1 MRLGDGGKGYLQPTL
16 NVYVTGMMSVLWEFG
31 SLLAGLMPI

>member
-1 MRLGDGGKGYLQPTL
+1 MRLGDGGKGYLQPTF
-16 NVYVTGMMSVLWEFG
+16 NVYITGMTSVLCEFG